1 MIQIKPATRSRR
13 EVDLPGNRGQNGER
27 FGEGKEGDVP
37 TALLGDRT
45 SAFSVVAS
53 ERPIILERRQLPEPC
68 AHCGARGFSVCRA
81 IADEDLG
88 PLAALAVV
96 TEVDAGRTFIE
107 EGDSAESFFNITSGT
122 AKLYKLL
129 PDGRRQITGFAGP
142 GHFLGLAVSSV
153 YAFSAE
159 AIAPVRFC
167 RFSRPKL
174 RKLLIEFPK
183 LERRLLEVAA
193 NELVAAQE
201 QMLLLGRKTAR
212 ERLASFLLMQTE
224 RSTSCAGRGERI
236 TLPMTRGDIADY
248 LGLTIET
255 VSRTL
260 SRLRAEQMIDIPNT
274 SDVVILNCGALENLA
289 GGLT

>member
-1 MIQIKPATRSRR
+1 MSVQAALPWQRR
-13 EVDLPGNRGQNGER
+13 ESPARD
-27 FGEGKEGDVP
+27 
-37 TALLGDRT
+37 A
-45 SAFSVVAS
+45 AA
-53 ERPIILERRQLPEPC
+53 RPIIMERRQLPEPC
-68 AHCGARGFSVCRA
+68 AHCGARGYSVCGA
-81 IADEDLG
+81 IPDDDMG

-107 EGDSAESFFNITSGT
+107 EGDSAESFFNVTAGT

-159 AIAPVRFC
+159 AIDAVRFC

-174 RKLLIEFPK
+174 KKLLLEFPR
-183 LERRLLEVAA
+183 LEQRLLEVAA

-212 ERLASFLLMQTE
+212 ERLASFLLMQLAQGPAC
-224 RSTSCAGRGERI
+224 SAGHERI
-236 TLPMTRGDIADY
+236 RLAMTRGDIADY

-260 SRLRAEQMIDIPNT
+260 SRLRAEGMIDIPNIN
-274 SDVVILNCGALENLA
+274 DVVILNCAALRSLA
-289 GGLT
+289 GGLS

>member
-1 MIQIKPATRSRR
+1 MGR
-13 EVDLPGNRGQNGER
+13 EVDLRGNQGQNGGR
-27 FGEGKEGDVP
+27 LVEGKEGAVP
-37 TALLGDRT
+37 TALLGHRGD
-45 SAFSVVAS
+45 AFAVVAS
-53 ERPIILERRQLPEPC
+53 ARPIILERRQLPEPC
-68 AHCGARGFSVCRA
+68 AHCGARGYSVCGA
-81 IADEDLG
+81 IADDDLG

-107 EGDSAESFFNITSGT
+107 EGDSAESFFNVTSGT

-142 GHFLGLAVSSV
+142 GHFLGLAVSSI

-159 AIAPVRFC
+159 AIDPVRFC

-174 RKLLIEFPK
+174 RKLLIDFPK
-183 LERRLLEVAA
+183 LEQRLLEVAA

-212 ERLASFLLMQTE
+212 ERLASFLLMQTGQG
-224 RSTSCAGRGERI
+224 TSCGGRGERI

-274 SDVVILNCGALENLA
+274 SDVVILNCAALENLA
-289 GGLT
+289 GGLS

>member
-1 MIQIKPATRSRR
+1 M
-13 EVDLPGNRGQNGER
+13 L
-27 FGEGKEGDVP
+27 
-37 TALLGDRT
+37 
-45 SAFSVVAS
+45 VAAA
-53 ERPIILERRQLPEPC
+53 RPIILERRQLPEPC
-68 AHCGARGFSVCRA
+68 AHCGARSYSVCGA
-81 IADEDLG
+81 IGDDDMA

-107 EGDSAESFFNITSGT
+107 EGDSAESFFNITAGT

-159 AIAPVRFC
+159 AIDAVRFC

-174 RKLLIEFPK
+174 KKLLVEFPR
-183 LERRLLEVAA
+183 LEQRLLEVAA

-212 ERLASFLLMQTE
+212 ERLASFLLMQLAPGPA
-224 RSTSCAGRGERI
+224 CGAGRERI
-236 TLPMTRGDIADY
+236 ALAMTRGDIADY

-260 SRLRAEQMIDIPNT
+260 SRLRVERMIDIPNT
-274 SDVVILNCGALENLA
+274 NDVTILNCNALRSLA
-289 GGLT
+289 GGLS